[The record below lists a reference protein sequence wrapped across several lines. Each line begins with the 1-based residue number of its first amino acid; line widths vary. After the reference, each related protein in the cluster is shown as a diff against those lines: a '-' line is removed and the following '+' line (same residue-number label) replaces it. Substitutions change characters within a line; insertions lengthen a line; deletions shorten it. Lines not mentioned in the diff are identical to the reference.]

1 MDTNKMRSE
10 LRVSAERAVASSPP
24 GGDGN
29 PFPAIAVRAVDVL
42 ALFAEIERREENPN
56 FRAVQSA
63 RQDAEIKR
71 LTALVEELHGHTQS
85 LEQEMASLRG
95 SCKSLGD
102 DLRRSRSASTAARR
116 ALSWYMAKHPTPLE
130 GLPGWLARTLTAV
143 IEHDKRPIE
152 RKEASHA

>member
-1 MDTNKMRSE
+1 MND
-10 LRVSAERAVASSPP
+10 SAT
-24 GGDGN
+24 
-29 PFPAIAVRAVDVL
+29 L
-42 ALFAEIERREENPN
+42 
-56 FRAVQSA
+56 VQRLQA
-63 RQDAEIKR
+63 KDAEIKR
-71 LTALVEELHGHTQS
+71 LAALVEELHGHSQS

-116 ALSWYMAKHPTPLE
+116 ALSWFLAKHPTSLE

-152 RKEASHA
+152 RKEVA